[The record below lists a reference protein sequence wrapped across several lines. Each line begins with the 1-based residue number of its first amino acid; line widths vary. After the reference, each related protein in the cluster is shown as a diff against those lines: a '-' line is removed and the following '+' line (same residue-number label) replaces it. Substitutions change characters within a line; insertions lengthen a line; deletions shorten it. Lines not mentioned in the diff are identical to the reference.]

1 MIQNFTELATNN
13 KKGDCLE
20 ILNAGLKA
28 ADPQNF
34 MPKYLTKDGIKLDGE
49 FIEFAKYSAIY
60 SVAFGKAADTMTSAL
75 NALVPIK
82 RGIIVI
88 PKGNKSKMLGDR
100 FEIFNSRHPL
110 PDQTSVKAA
119 KHILKFVQKRH
130 HDELVIFLISGG
142 GSSLVAL
149 PNGISLDDKIHAND
163 LLLKSGC
170 TIQELNC
177 IRKQISK
184 IKGGKIAAETRCKG
198 VSLIMSDVEGD
209 DPSSIASG
217 PTYSNNTTSKD
228 ALDIIAKYS
237 LGNKMPKEIIDVLNN
252 TIDEISSN
260 NLPYR
265 IIARNADCIDAMSK
279 VAADKDYKISTT
291 QIFGDIKSAVP
302 KILDNIPSNSNECLL
317 FGGETTV
324 KVLGKGNGGRN
335 QELVLRLLK
344 NTQDLQHLV
353 IAAMGTDGI
362 DGNSSF
368 AGAITQNNQTDPN
381 LIKEYLR
388 NSDSARFFQKRKE
401 NIITGPTHTNL
412 MDIGMILS

>member
-13 KKGDCLE
+13 KKRDCLE

-34 MPKYLTKDGIKLDGE
+34 MSKYVTADGIKLKDR
-49 FIEFAKYSAIY
+49 FVEFAKYSAIY
-60 SVAFGKAADTMTSAL
+60 SIAFGKSADSMTSAL
-75 NALVPIK
+75 NALVPIR
-82 RGIIVI
+82 RGIVVI
-88 PKGNKSKMLGDR
+88 PRGSRSKILGDR

-119 KHILKFVQKRH
+119 KQISKFVQNRH

-142 GSSLVAL
+142 GSSLVSL
-149 PNGISLDDKIHAND
+149 PDSISLDDKIRVND

-184 IKGGKIAAETRCKG
+184 IKGGRLAAMTSCQG

-217 PTYSNNTTSKD
+217 PTYANDTTHKD
-228 ALDIIAKYS
+228 ALDVITKYD
-237 LGNKMPKEIIDVLNN
+237 LINKMPKDVIDLLKNG
-252 TIDEISSN
+252 TSSISSKSF
-260 NLPYR
+260 PYS
-265 IIARNADCIDAMSK
+265 IIARNADCIDAMHK
-279 VAADKDYKISTT
+279 VSADKGYKVRTI
-291 QIFGDIKSAVP
+291 QIFGDIKFAVT
-302 KILDNIPSNSNECLL
+302 KILDNISPAANECLL

-335 QELVLRLLK
+335 QELALRLLK
-344 NTQDLQHLV
+344 NTQNLQRLV

-362 DGNSSF
+362 DGNSVF
-368 AGAITQNNQTDPN
+368 AGAITQNNQTDSN

-388 NSDSARFFQKRKE
+388 DSDSARFFQRRKE
-401 NIITGPTHTNL
+401 NIITGFTHTNL